1 MTQAIVELEI
11 RLEHQEAALNELS
24 DVVAKQ
30 QRMIDRLLAEVRHL
44 SSAQA
49 QAQAQ
54 EAETPGSAADEVPP
68 PHY

>member
-11 RLEHQEAALNELS
+11 RLEHQEAALNDLS
-24 DVVAKQ
+24 DIVAKQ

-44 SSAQA
+44 SSVQA
-49 QAQAQ
+49 QDAATQG
-54 EAETPGSAADEVPP
+54 GSADDPPP

>member
-49 QAQAQ
+49 QAQ

>member
-24 DVVAKQ
+24 EVVAKQ
-30 QRMIDRLLAEVRHL
+30 QRVIDRLLAEVRHL
-44 SSAQA
+44 SLV
-49 QAQAQ
+49 QAQ
-54 EAETPGSAADEVPP
+54 EVETPGSAADEAPP

>member
-24 DVVAKQ
+24 NVVAKQ
-30 QRMIDRLLAEVRHL
+30 QRVIDRLLAEVRHL
-44 SSAQA
+44 SSM
-49 QAQAQ
+49 QAQ
-54 EAETPGSAADEVPP
+54 EVETPGSAADEAPP

>member
-49 QAQAQ
+49 Q

>member
-30 QRMIDRLLAEVRHL
+30 QRVIDRLLAEVRHL
-44 SSAQA
+44 SSI
-49 QAQAQ
+49 QAQ
-54 EAETPGSAADEVPP
+54 EVKTPGSAADEAPP

>member
-30 QRMIDRLLAEVRHL
+30 QRVINRLLAEVRHL
-44 SSAQA
+44 SSV
-49 QAQAQ
+49 QAQ
-54 EAETPGSAADEVPP
+54 EVEAPGSAADEAPP

>member
-24 DVVAKQ
+24 DIVAKQ
-30 QRMIDRLLAEVRHL
+30 QRVIDRLLAEVRHL
-44 SSAQA
+44 SSVQA
-49 QAQAQ
+49 QDAA
-54 EAETPGSAADEVPP
+54 TPGSEADEAPP